1 MNKRNMKIEQIAD
14 HIGETMMESHRGA
27 IPWTRNAVIA
37 YGNDCYSKD
46 KRSQAAV
53 EHLREGLK
61 QTRFIEIA
69 FGTDSDRG
77 LTWAMQI
84 AFPCEFT
91 AKNVAQQLSKAV
103 WAGWFSTFGVWEQ
116 ELVND

>member
-1 MNKRNMKIEQIAD
+1 MINRNMTIEHIAD
-14 HIGETMMESHRGA
+14 HISETMMASHRGA
-27 IPWTRNAVIA
+27 IPWTRNSVVV

-61 QTRFIEIA
+61 KTPFIEIA
-69 FGTDSDRG
+69 FGTDGDRG
-77 LTWAMQI
+77 LTWAMEI

-91 AKNVAQQLSKAV
+91 PKHVAQQLAKVV
-103 WAGWFSTFGVWEQ
+103 WASWFSTFGLWEQ
-116 ELVND
+116 EVVND